1 MVFTHKPIFVDQP
14 DEGDTGYWS
23 IRPAPRRR
31 LLELFERHGVAL
43 VASGHL
49 HRAWTGAH
57 LGTRYIWGP
66 SSGFVVGPMERDMPG
81 DRILGAVIHTL
92 DETVSSEIVGAA
104 GAAALRDRRRDPRGL
119 SAPSAGRGHLVTG
132 LALRRISKAFG
143 GNRILQDVTIEAAP
157 GEFIALVGPSG
168 CGKTTLLRIAAGL
181 EHADTGS
188 VQLGD
193 RDITALRPAARDIA
207 MVFQSYALYP
217 HLTAGQN
224 IAVPLAMR
232 RLSTAQRLPFI
243 GNLMPGQRALRAE
256 IQASVR
262 ETAASLRIDHLLDR
276 KPGQMSGGQRQR
288 VALARAL
295 VRRPAAFLMDEPLS
309 NLDANLRVHTRGEI
323 VELHRRA
330 GVTTLYVTHDQ
341 SEALS
346 MADRVALMIGGRL
359 LQLGHA
365 VPDLCRPGPC
375 RGGAVHRQPAHQP
388 AASGA
393 GRHARRPHRR
403 PGPGRWRRGRA
414 RHGGDAGRAAG
425 GAAFPDAGPARP
437 GRRPVRRLEFLGSEL
452 LVFLTL
458 ADGAE
463 LVAKTAPA
471 LAAELAPGAAATLA
485 VDAADIL
492 VFGPEGGRVPVM
504 PAPLRIAA
512 HG

>member
-1 MVFTHKPIFVDQP
+1 
-14 DEGDTGYWS
+14 
-23 IRPAPRRR
+23 
-31 LLELFERHGVAL
+31 L
-43 VASGHL
+43 
-49 HRAWTGAH
+49 
-57 LGTRYIWGP
+57 
-66 SSGFVVGPMERDMPG
+66 
-81 DRILGAVIHTL
+81 
-92 DETVSSEIVGAA
+92 
-104 GAAALRDRRRDPRGL
+104 
-119 SAPSAGRGHLVTG
+119 TG

-143 GNRILQDVTIEAAP
+143 GNQILQDVTIEAAP

-232 RLSTAQRLPFI
+232 RLSTSQRLPFI

-262 ETAASLRIDHLLDR
+262 ETAASLKIDHLLDR

-359 LQLGHA
+359 LQLDTPSRIYA
-365 VPDLCRPGPC
+365 D
-375 RGGAVHRQPAHQP
+375 PAHVEVARFIGSP
-388 AASGA
+388 RINLLTTVLDETRA
-393 GRHARRPHRR
+393 GRIGGRVLVDGVEAMPGTAVTLGVRPEALRFLM
-403 PGPGRWRRGRA
+403 PGQPGLTA
-414 RHGGDAGRAAG
+414 T
-425 GAAFPDAGPARP
+425 
-437 GRRPVRRLEFLGSEL
+437 VRRLEFLGSEL

-471 LAAELAPGAAATLA
+471 LAAELAPGSSATLA

-492 VFGPEGGRVPVM
+492 VFGPEGRRLPVE
-504 PAPLRIAA
+504 PATLRIAA